1 MSKDCWLPRKRAGI
15 TKKKLRHRVISI
27 KDGVKMEKPEG
38 IITEDNTVYEVIS
51 KYPGLKETLVKISP
65 KFQRLYNPVI
75 FNTVAKITPL
85 KKAASI
91 GNIYLK
97 EMLYQLN
104 DAIGKGGEFLAYFKS
119 QIPKMQ
125 EEFLK
130 KQFAPGAEKSTRP
143 AWMDKSGEFE
153 ELDARTIDGEPFTH
167 IMDKAG
173 AIKPGKGFILVQKFE
188 PAPVIAYLGTQG
200 FEHWV
205 EKEAED
211 RVKVYF
217 YKK

>member
-1 MSKDCWLPRKRAGI
+1 
-15 TKKKLRHRVISI
+15 
-27 KDGVKMEKPEG
+27 MEKPEG
-38 IITEDNTVYEVIS
+38 IITEDDTVYDIITR
-51 KYPGLKETLVKISP
+51 YPQLKEVLVKISP
-65 KFQRLYNPVI
+65 KYQRLYNPVI
-75 FNTVAKITPL
+75 FNTVAKLTPL

-104 DAIGKGGEFLAYFKS
+104 EAIGKGGEYLSYFKS

-130 KQFAPGAEKSTRP
+130 KRFSGKVPSSVKP
-143 AWMDKSGEFE
+143 AWMEKTGSFGVF
-153 ELDARTIDGEPFTH
+153 DARAVDGEPFTH

-173 AIKPGKGFILVQKFE
+173 SIKPGSGFVLVQKFE

-211 RVKVYF
+211 LIRVYF
-217 YKK
+217 FKI

>member
-1 MSKDCWLPRKRAGI
+1 
-15 TKKKLRHRVISI
+15 
-27 KDGVKMEKPEG
+27 MEKPEG
-38 IITEDNTVYEVIS
+38 IITEDDTVYDVIS
-51 KYPGLKETLVKISP
+51 KYPQLKEVLVKISP
-65 KFQRLYNPVI
+65 KYQRLYNPVI
-75 FNTVAKITPL
+75 FNTVAKLTPL

-97 EMLYQLN
+97 EMLYRLN
-104 DAIGKGGEFLAYFKS
+104 DAIGKGNEFLSYFKS

-130 KQFAPGAEKSTRP
+130 KQFSGKTQESGKP
-143 AWMDKSGEFE
+143 AWMNKAADFE
-153 ELDARTIDGEPFTH
+153 VFDARTIDGEPFTH

-173 AIKPGKGFILVQKFE
+173 SIKQGKGFVLVQKFE
-188 PAPVIAYLGTQG
+188 PAPIIAYLGTQG
-200 FEHWV
+200 FDNWV

-217 YKK
+217 YKQL